1 VRPAPEGDAPRLITS
16 DVAADD
22 AADPVQSTFMRLTAV
37 LVVLVATACGSN
49 RSAESRRD
57 AGAAEPEIPD
67 ATAAVDRHSPDSAAH
82 PADARLPSDLAA
94 DVPGPPAPDARPD
107 TPIDT
112 ASPDAA
118 PAACTPQPA
127 GQLVD
132 MGDVVFDP
140 RTCLSW
146 MKATKDMVNLN
157 PDYPPD
163 SLTYCGGLGLGG
175 FHDWRVPTVSELA
188 SIITRCGKY
197 PPEGPWDPLFEVK
210 GDGYWTTTS
219 AGAPHKVCAIG
230 TANAGKFY
238 EYGTDGPQVVRCVRG
253 TGKVKTA
260 RDCTTGATCANWYQ

>member
-1 VRPAPEGDAPRLITS
+1 
-16 DVAADD
+16 
-22 AADPVQSTFMRLTAV
+22 MRCTAV

-49 RSAESRRD
+49 KQRATPTDPDD
-57 AGAAEPEIPD
+57 AAAEIPD
-67 ATAAVDRHSPDSAAH
+67 TSAHPDRR
-82 PADARLPSDLAA
+82 PADAAGA
-94 DVPGPPAPDARPD
+94 TPDAAASPD
-107 TPIDT
+107 LSPDLT
-112 ASPDAA
+112 APPDPSADAAPNSPDAA
-118 PAACTPQPA
+118 PTACTPQPT

-132 MGDVVFDP
+132 MGDVVFDA

-163 SLTYCGGLGLGG
+163 SLTYCRGLGLGG

-197 PPEGPWDPLFEVK
+197 PPEGPWAPLFEVK

-230 TANAGKFY
+230 TANGGNY
-238 EYGTDGPQVVRCVRG
+238 YHYGTDGPQVVRCVRG
-253 TGKVKTA
+253 AGHVKTA
-260 RDCTTGATCANWYQ
+260 RDCTTSATCANWYQ